1 MKLIDI
7 LFGISFI
14 LASIM
19 ITQQLFNIP
28 PLSLIVGIL
37 TFTFYYNLVKEKEL
51 KIMLE
56 VE

>member
-14 LASIM
+14 LALIM

-28 PLSLIVGIL
+28 LLSLIVGII
-37 TFTFYYNLVKEKEL
+37 TFTFYYNLMKGKL
-51 KIMLE
+51 KC
-56 VE
+56 